1 MQEVYLNTSKA
12 ILSANQYRC
21 RIEKRLR
28 EILGE
33 EKIIGPLDPYV
44 KKAVDM
50 GKIDPAEGES
60 LIKVGRFCE
69 SVLLSSQY
77 CKAPTFDKMKSWSN
91 IVDKIE

>member
-1 MQEVYLNTSKA
+1 V
-12 ILSANQYRC
+12 
-21 RIEKRLR
+21 KR
-28 EILGE
+28 
-33 EKIIGPLDPYV
+33 
-44 KKAVDM
+44 AVDM

-77 CKAPTFDKMKSWSN
+77 CKTPTFDKMKSWSG